1 MPHDFVKSAQRHK
14 QQLAD
19 KGRPIS
25 KSFIFVTLILI
36 SGFIAFLLY
45 LWKVDPQTLTET
57 TGRTTTEATELPAA
71 HAGSGKRKKDEFEFY
86 TLLPES
92 EVVAPQ
98 VESYKSTSKSVSSD
112 VSYLLQAGSFRNRA
126 DADRLR
132 ASLIL
137 QGLDS
142 RMTPVTGKNGTLW
155 HRVVVGPF
163 TTRSQVN
170 RAQDILAAKNTE
182 SLLIKITH

>member
-19 KGRPIS
+19 KGSPIS

-45 LWKVDPQTLTET
+45 LWRVDPQTAIET
-57 TGRTTTEATELPAA
+57 TDRATVEATAPPAA
-71 HAGSGKRKKDEFEFY
+71 HTNSPKRKKDEFEFY

-98 VESYKSTSKSVSSD
+98 VESYKSTSKSASSD

-142 RMTPVTGKNGTLW
+142 KMTPVTSKNGTLW

-163 TTRSQVN
+163 TTRSQIN